1 MSEEPEKRPGIEVNI
16 PPMADE
22 LCIYYAEEFLMHND
36 RGMGHPECPERLV
49 TTTEFLSK
57 SPLHAAINYVRPC
70 DALLTDVSA
79 VHKMKY
85 VLSVIKG
92 DASMDTD
99 TYFEG
104 EGTCR
109 AAFRAAGA
117 AVDAVDEALKGRNFS
132 FALVRPPGHHALP
145 HTAMGFCIFNNAAI
159 AAQHAISKGLKRVM
173 IVDWDLHHGNG
184 TELMFYDR
192 DDVLYF
198 STHEY
203 PFYPGTGAL
212 ENVGIG
218 NGKGFNVNVPL
229 PEGCGDND
237 YDGAFRSILLPVI
250 LEYRPELVIVSAGF
264 DIHYDDPLGDMKVT
278 EGGFH
283 NMAGLLASGA
293 REVGAN
299 VIALLEGGYSLR
311 HLGPS
316 IEASIYGFCP
326 GIAPMPEALEMEI
339 NDEKQSAHAVVSKK
353 AIEDAMAIH
362 GKYWTSL
369 MK

>member
-1 MSEEPEKRPGIEVNI
+1 MSGEPEKRPGMEMSVR
-16 PPMADE
+16 PMSDK
-22 LCIYYAEEFLMHND
+22 LCIYYAEEFLMHKD
-36 RGMGHPECPERLV
+36 QGMGHPERPERLV
-49 TTTEFLSK
+49 TTTEFLNK
-57 SPLHAAINYVRPC
+57 SPLHSAINYVRPC
-70 DALLTDVSA
+70 DVLLTDVSA
-79 VHKMKY
+79 VHEMKY
-85 VLSVIKG
+85 VLSIVKG
-92 DASMDTD
+92 DASMDSD

-104 EGTCR
+104 EGTSR
-109 AAFRAAGA
+109 AAFCAAGA
-117 AVDAVDEALKGRNFS
+117 AVDAVDRALKGRNFS

-145 HTAMGFCIFNNAAI
+145 HMAMGFCIFNNAAI
-159 AAQHAISKGLKRVM
+159 AAQHAISKGLKRVI

-218 NGKGFNVNVPL
+218 KGKGFNVNVPL
-229 PEGCGDND
+229 PEGCADND
-237 YDGAFRSILLPVI
+237 YDEAFRSILLPVI
-250 LEYRPELVIVSAGF
+250 LEYKPELVIVSAGF

-283 NMAGLLASGA
+283 NLASLVASGA

-299 VIALLEGGYSLR
+299 VIALLEGGYSLK

-316 IEASIYGFCP
+316 IEAAIYGFCP
-326 GIAPMPEALEMEI
+326 DVAPMPVALETELKQQEI
-339 NDEKQSAHAVVSKK
+339 PAHAVVGQKS
-353 AIEDAMAIH
+353 IENAMKTH
-362 GKYWTSL
+362 SEYWTSL
-369 MK
+369 VK